1 MRILFRDYE
10 TRSRLDLRDMGAW
23 RYAAHPTT
31 DVWCCAFVVDD
42 GPIKLWVPGDPI
54 PPEFVEAAQNPEWLV
69 SAFNDQFERRIEQHI
84 MGPRYGWPLIPIE
97 RHRCTQAAALALA
110 LPATLEKVASALKLE
125 HQKDSAG
132 HSAMLRMAKPRGGGG
147 WFDDAER
154 RARLYDYCKQDV
166 ATERALHR
174 RIGELSSE
182 EQALWVLDATIN
194 DRGIYLDGD
203 LLDAAIRIAEAAQ
216 DAIAAELQAITDG
229 AVTRINQTAKLIAW
243 LAEHGC
249 AVTDVQKVTLKKA
262 LTRSNLPPSVRRVM
276 ELRLDGA
283 HAAAAKLLTM
293 RNWRSVDGRA
303 RGTLRYH
310 GASTGRWTSFGIQ
323 AQNMKRPLVE
333 DIGAAIDAV
342 ATGDL
347 DHLRQRYPQPMSVV
361 GDITRALIRA
371 APGHRLIAADFSG
384 IESRVTAWL
393 SGQQS
398 KLDQWAKFD
407 QTQNPEDEP
416 YFILGRTFGLPH
428 EQARKIGKTADL
440 AFGYMGS
447 VGAWQKLAPAGDS
460 TPEATVQKYKQTWR
474 DAHPETERFWR
485 ALDRAAVKAVQKPGT
500 VISCKKLAFK
510 REGDFLHMHL
520 PSGRKIAY
528 PFPRLCT
535 NDRGNC
541 VVIFKDNQKGKFVD
555 CRHGHGA
562 YGGTW
567 IENAVQAVAR
577 DLFAAAMPR
586 LEAAGY
592 PVTLHI
598 HDEIVAEVPE
608 GFGSKD
614 EFLRIMLEL
623 PSWAEGL
630 PMAAKVREGE
640 RFCKTEASRDVTAPA
655 DVIPSWQSAPE
666 ATTAPFDIVS
676 PAPEDSTA
684 TFHPVPDDDIRG
696 GNGYASGER
705 EWGRKTAE
713 YVYRDAE
720 GKPYL
725 RIVRTSA
732 KQFPQYHREN
742 GRWVIGAP
750 KGAKIPYRLPGLLA
764 APPDT
769 PIFVCE
775 GEKDADNVAAL
786 GLVATTN
793 SGGAGKWTADLNKWF
808 AGKQSVYLLEDN
820 DDAGRSHV
828 AKIADMLRDIV
839 PTIKVIAFP
848 ELPEKGDVSDWLA
861 MGGTR
866 EELLARAKT
875 AKTPPPSNGYT
886 LVRASDVVP
895 RALDWLWLGHLLRGS
910 LELLTGLPGEG
921 KSQIQCSIVAS
932 ATTGSAWPDGTNG
945 APRGNVIM
953 LTAEDCLD
961 QTLVPRLI
969 AAGAELNRVHILKKI
984 RRDSKDRMFLLGE
997 DLEMLA
1003 KIIADVGDVTLVT
1016 LDPITAYMGGKL
1028 DSHKTTDVRNQL
1040 GPLAELAERLDV
1052 AFSAITHPAKNAG
1065 SRSLDHFIGSQ
1076 AFIAAARI
1084 GHLCVEEVEE
1094 NEHGKRQPT
1103 GRRLFTN
1110 PKNNP
1115 HTKMPTIAYRVVS
1128 ADGGTDRN
1136 TGAVISVS
1144 RIAWEETINMTAD
1157 EALAAAAPRKDKDSG
1172 GPTVFLQDM
1181 LTNGPVPVKTIE
1193 ERAEARGFSKDQ
1205 LDRAK
1210 KKMGVVA
1217 FREGG
1222 VGKEGRWFWALPQ
1235 HAPHDEPAA

>member
-1 MRILFRDYE
+1 
-10 TRSRLDLRDMGAW
+10 
-23 RYAAHPTT
+23 
-31 DVWCCAFVVDD
+31 
-42 GPIKLWVPGDPI
+42 
-54 PPEFVEAAQNPEWLV
+54 
-69 SAFNDQFERRIEQHI
+69 
-84 MGPRYGWPLIPIE
+84 
-97 RHRCTQAAALALA
+97 
-110 LPATLEKVASALKLE
+110 
-125 HQKDSAG
+125 
-132 HSAMLRMAKPRGGGG
+132 
-147 WFDDAER
+147 
-154 RARLYDYCKQDV
+154 
-166 ATERALHR
+166 
-174 RIGELSSE
+174 
-182 EQALWVLDATIN
+182 
-194 DRGIYLDGD
+194 
-203 LLDAAIRIAEAAQ
+203 
-216 DAIAAELQAITDG
+216 
-229 AVTRINQTAKLIAW
+229 
-243 LAEHGC
+243 
-249 AVTDVQKVTLKKA
+249 
-262 LTRSNLPPSVRRVM
+262 
-276 ELRLDGA
+276 
-283 HAAAAKLLTM
+283 
-293 RNWRSVDGRA
+293 
-303 RGTLRYH
+303 
-310 GASTGRWTSFGIQ
+310 
-323 AQNMKRPLVE
+323 
-333 DIGAAIDAV
+333 
-342 ATGDL
+342 
-347 DHLRQRYPQPMSVV
+347 
-361 GDITRALIRA
+361 
-371 APGHRLIAADFSG
+371 
-384 IESRVTAWL
+384 
-393 SGQQS
+393 
-398 KLDQWAKFD
+398 
-407 QTQNPEDEP
+407 
-416 YFILGRTFGLPH
+416 
-428 EQARKIGKTADL
+428 
-440 AFGYMGS
+440 
-447 VGAWQKLAPAGDS
+447 
-460 TPEATVQKYKQTWR
+460 
-474 DAHPETERFWR
+474 
-485 ALDRAAVKAVQKPGT
+485 
-500 VISCKKLAFK
+500 
-510 REGDFLHMHL
+510 
-520 PSGRKIAY
+520 
-528 PFPRLCT
+528 
-535 NDRGNC
+535 
-541 VVIFKDNQKGKFVD
+541 
-555 CRHGHGA
+555 
-562 YGGTW
+562 
-567 IENAVQAVAR
+567 
-577 DLFAAAMPR
+577 
-586 LEAAGY
+586 
-592 PVTLHI
+592 
-598 HDEIVAEVPE
+598 
-608 GFGSKD
+608 
-614 EFLRIMLEL
+614 
-623 PSWAEGL
+623 
-630 PMAAKVREGE
+630 
-640 RFCKTEASRDVTAPA
+640 
-655 DVIPSWQSAPE
+655 
-666 ATTAPFDIVS
+666 
-676 PAPEDSTA
+676 
-684 TFHPVPDDDIRG
+684 
-696 GNGYASGER
+696 
-705 EWGRKTAE
+705 
-713 YVYRDAE
+713 
-720 GKPYL
+720 
-725 RIVRTSA
+725 
-732 KQFPQYHREN
+732 
-742 GRWVIGAP
+742 
-750 KGAKIPYRLPGLLA
+750 
-764 APPDT
+764 
-769 PIFVCE
+769 
-775 GEKDADNVAAL
+775 
-786 GLVATTN
+786 
-793 SGGAGKWTADLNKWF
+793 
-808 AGKQSVYLLEDN
+808 
-820 DDAGRSHV
+820 
-828 AKIADMLRDIV
+828 MLRDIV